1 MRDGRRYDFAGSI
14 EGVRTSN
21 DDAVRVDSEGR
32 IQDEGRQTERT
43 VERTGIGAAI
53 GAVIGAVTSGGKG
66 AAIGAA
72 VGAGAGAGSV
82 FVQGRNDLELT
93 DGTEFRIRA
102 RTQE

>member
-1 MRDGRRYDFAGSI
+1 L
-14 EGVRTSN
+14 
-21 DDAVRVDSEGR
+21 
-32 IQDEGRQTERT
+32 
-43 VERTGIGAAI
+43 
-53 GAVIGAVTSGGKG
+53 GAVIGAVAGGGKG
-66 AAIGAA
+66 TAIGAA